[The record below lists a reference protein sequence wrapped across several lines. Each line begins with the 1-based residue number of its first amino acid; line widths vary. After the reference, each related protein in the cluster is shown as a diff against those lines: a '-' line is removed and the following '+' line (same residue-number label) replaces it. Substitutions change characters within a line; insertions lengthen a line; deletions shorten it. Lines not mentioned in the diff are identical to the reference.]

1 MRTAK
6 YSPELLLSCSHQ
18 CILDPVG
25 PLCFSSLLQCAS
37 SPGFSGSR
45 DASTCDSYCQ
55 LKPFKVFNNVP
66 VHRQSVLLFKARN
79 IFASGLQAVHR
90 HEQVFIEVSRC
101 PSHCKS
107 QGQHIQNHAFIPA
120 LGMTKGQN
128 LLHTCC
134 SPKAWP
140 RDKPPWQL
148 NSEASET
155 MQCHKC
161 SIGK

>member
-1 MRTAK
+1 MARSA
-6 YSPELLLSCSHQ
+6 SLLCSSVPQVRGSLAHGTLCSLQ
-18 CILDPVG
+18 PVIHIAS
-25 PLCFSSLLQCAS
+25 SSLSKYMS
-37 SPGFSGSR
+37 S
-45 DASTCDSYCQ
+45 
-55 LKPFKVFNNVP
+55 
-66 VHRQSVLLFKARN
+66 VHRQSVLLFEARN